1 MRFLKFLF
9 ALTGAAILLV
19 VGVVFSL
26 VFFAFAAAAGL
37 LLWAWLAWRGARLR
51 GAADASAPPVKPGS
65 GHVIEGEVVVI
76 HEEAPPMRKLPDR
89 PA

>member
-1 MRFLKFLF
+1 MRFLKFIF

-26 VFFAFAAAAGL
+26 VFFAFAAAVGL

-51 GAADASAPPVKPGS
+51 GSAHASARPAKPGG
-65 GHVIEGEVVVI
+65 GHVIEGEAVVI
-76 HEEAPPMRKLPDR
+76 HDEAPPVRQLPDR